1 MIKNNSPDKSGNPE
15 SLKKVIATVEKLLN
29 QDVHSWQG
37 FAEGILQFVLFTV
50 LWFKWSVKKKL
61 YSKGLI
67 SMKIIIAVIPTDS
80 ITNLLLLS
88 FCPFLQTKN
97 KH

>member
-15 SLKKVIATVEKLLN
+15 SLKKVIATVQKLLN

-37 FAEGILQFVLFTV
+37 FAEGILRFVLFIV
-50 LWFKWSVKKKL
+50 IQVISEKKL
-61 YSKGLI
+61 YSKGFI
-67 SMKIIIAVIPTDS
+67 SMKIIIAVIPTDL